1 MKSTT
6 RHTIAMIII
15 TALVITSF
23 ASLSQPS
30 SASSK
35 VTVVSEQPT
44 SMIEI
49 QTQLEHALTPNRTEF
64 QPRHFVSITTPNF
77 SEPIRRAPIRRKGRV
92 QH

>member
-1 MKSTT
+1 MKSTMH
-6 RHTIAMIII
+6 HTIAMIII

-35 VTVVSEQPT
+35 ATVVSEQPT
-44 SMIEI
+44 LTIEI
-49 QTQLEHALTPNRTEF
+49 QTQLEYALTPNRTKF
-64 QPRHFVSITTPNF
+64 QPHHFVSITTPNF
-77 SEPIRRAPIRRKGRV
+77 SNPIRRAPIRRKERV

>member
-1 MKSTT
+1 MKSTK
-6 RHTIAMIII
+6 RHTIIMIIT

-35 VTVVSEQPT
+35 VTVVSEQPSST
-44 SMIEI
+44 IEI
-49 QTQLEHALTPNRTEF
+49 QTQREHALTPNRTKF